1 MTAPLHPYTQP
12 IATMAEADQA
22 CVSLIFW
29 RATTV
34 DQAHEIGDRLL
45 EILAYR
51 VCHLWSRHEVGR
63 PSMQMAPVL
72 IDPTLHGPKL
82 LIHPLVNAGADFER
96 TSDTGKRLGEFY
108 DDASCL
114 NLLGHEQAGEIIR
127 RVLHARFGDQHENW
141 PVLHPWRS
149 PEQVLGAFL
158 TPEHRARR
166 EAGLLAAQTPP
177 APGSSPFSPR
187 L

>member
-1 MTAPLHPYTQP
+1 MTSTLHPYTQP
-12 IATMAEADQA
+12 ITTLAQAEQA
-22 CVSLIFW
+22 GASLIFW
-29 RATTV
+29 RATTI
-34 DQAHEIGDRLL
+34 DQGQEIGDRLI

-51 VCHLWSRHEVGR
+51 ACELWARYGVGS
-63 PSMQMAPVL
+63 PGLHTDAVL
-72 IDPTLHGPKL
+72 IDHTLHGPML

-96 TSDTGKRLGEFY
+96 TTSTGRRLAQFY

-127 RVLHARFGDQHENW
+127 RVLHARFGERFENW
-141 PVLHPWRS
+141 PVLHPWQS
-149 PEQVLGAFL
+149 PEEVLTPFM

-166 EAGLLAAQTPP
+166 EAGLLAGHTPS
-177 APGSSPFSPR
+177 APGASPFAPR